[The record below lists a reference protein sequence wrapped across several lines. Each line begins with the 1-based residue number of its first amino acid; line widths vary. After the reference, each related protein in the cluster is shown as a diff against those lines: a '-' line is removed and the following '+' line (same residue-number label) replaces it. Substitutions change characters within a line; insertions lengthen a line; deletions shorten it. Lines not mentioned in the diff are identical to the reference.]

1 MPERPN
7 RIFGRSLPMSL
18 LRARET
24 VVQRFRPMLRRHGL
38 NDQQWRVLR
47 VLAERTEVTATDLAA
62 EAAVLS
68 PSLSRIL
75 PVLEARGLL
84 RRKTGTTDQRHSLIT
99 LEPSGRDLFE
109 QVAMDFE
116 LIYGQMARD
125 FGQERLAR
133 LHAELEAL
141 RQALS

>member
-116 LIYGQMARD
+116 LIYAQMARD

>member
-47 VLAERTEVTATDLAA
+47 VLAERTEVTATD
-62 EAAVLS
+62 
-68 PSLSRIL
+68 

-84 RRKTGTTDQRHSLIT
+84 RRKTGTTDQRHSLIA
-99 LEPSGRDLFE
+99 LAPAGRALFE
-109 QVAMDFE
+109 QVAEDFE
-116 LIYGQMARD
+116 LIYAQMAQD
-125 FGQERLAR
+125 FGQARLTR

-141 RQALS
+141 RQVLS

>member
-1 MPERPN
+1 MPERPY

-75 PVLEARGLL
+75 PVLEARGLIG
-84 RRKTGTTDQRHSLIT
+84 RKTGISDQRHSLIA
-99 LEPSGRDLFE
+99 LAPAGRALFE
-109 QVAMDFE
+109 QVAEDFE
-116 LIYGQMARD
+116 LIYAQMAQD
-125 FGQERLAR
+125 FGQARLTR

>member
-84 RRKTGTTDQRHSLIT
+84 RRKTGTTDQRHSLIA
-99 LEPSGRDLFE
+99 LAPAGRALFE
-109 QVAMDFE
+109 QVAEDFE
-116 LIYGQMARD
+116 LIYAQMAQD
-125 FGQERLAR
+125 FGPARLTR

>member
-84 RRKTGTTDQRHSLIT
+84 RRKTGTTDQRHSLIA

-116 LIYGQMARD
+116 LIYAQMARD